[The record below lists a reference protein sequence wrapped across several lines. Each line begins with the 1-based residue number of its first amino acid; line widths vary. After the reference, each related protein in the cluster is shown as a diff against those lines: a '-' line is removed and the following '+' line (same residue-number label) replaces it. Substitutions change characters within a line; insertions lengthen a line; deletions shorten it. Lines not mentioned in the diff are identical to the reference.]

1 MCHFSKA
8 HARTLHMLPKKNAI
22 LSHDLIRRGQE
33 STLSVVKTKV
43 IVTGPQI
50 ERLLL
55 HRQIVDAYRG
65 CCSRTSRVCLKPPM
79 KHTSISLVSRGL
91 SSRCIAKPPITAY
104 WIEFCSKSL
113 VIRSVAD
120 VMFATGGAGFSSSS
134 ESGSNSI
141 LYVSALIDFAP
152 AIVLE

>member
-1 MCHFSKA
+1 M
-8 HARTLHMLPKKNAI
+8 
-22 LSHDLIRRGQE
+22 
-33 STLSVVKTKV
+33 
-43 IVTGPQI
+43 
-50 ERLLL
+50 
-55 HRQIVDAYRG
+55 
-65 CCSRTSRVCLKPPM
+65 CLKPPM
-79 KHTSISLVSRGL
+79 KHTSTSLVSRGL

-134 ESGSNSI
+134 SESGSNSI
-141 LYVSALIDFAP
+141 LYVSALIGFAP